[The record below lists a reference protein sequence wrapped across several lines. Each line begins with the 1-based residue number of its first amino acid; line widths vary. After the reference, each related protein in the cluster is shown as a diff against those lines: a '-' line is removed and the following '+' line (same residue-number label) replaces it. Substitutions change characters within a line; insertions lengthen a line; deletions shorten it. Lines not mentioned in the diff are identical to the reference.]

1 MLCSRAAPIPCII
14 HNVTKRANR
23 FKSTTAIQN
32 PFQILFMGGDEF
44 SCLVFEQ
51 LAAAKGAL
59 LLVEF
64 RFHFIE
70 LLDD

>member
-1 MLCSRAAPIPCII
+1 
-14 HNVTKRANR
+14 
-23 FKSTTAIQN
+23 
-32 PFQILFMGGDEF
+32 MGGDEF

-59 LLVEF
+59 LLVEL